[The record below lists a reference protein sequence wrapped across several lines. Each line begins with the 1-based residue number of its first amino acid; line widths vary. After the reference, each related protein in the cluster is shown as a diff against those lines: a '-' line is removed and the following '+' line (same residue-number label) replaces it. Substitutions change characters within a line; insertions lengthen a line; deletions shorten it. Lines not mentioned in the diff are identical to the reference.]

1 MNYKVTAMAGLLVS
15 APAMAGVINHNGMS
29 YETVSWTSLSTET
42 NTATGTAG
50 SVNFTFSSME
60 ISSESVTSSNFD
72 TGMMQ
77 SISFRGGLEGL
88 TSLTFDRE
96 VASVLIFVGNPGDV
110 TPQTLFGRSVWDF
123 DDALDVSV
131 AASDYEQGFTISE
144 GNLLD
149 NALVPNYQ
157 VGGSIEVTGT
167 NLTSLL
173 WDQSTNGGSDQMLIS
188 FAIATVPAPST
199 AIALM
204 VPGLLAGRRRR

>member
-50 SVNFTFSSME
+50 SVNFTFS
-60 ISSESVTSSNFD
+60 
-72 TGMMQ
+72 
-77 SISFRGGLEGL
+77 
-88 TSLTFDRE
+88 
-96 VASVLIFVGNPGDV
+96 
-110 TPQTLFGRSVWDF
+110 
-123 DDALDVSV
+123 
-131 AASDYEQGFTISE
+131 ISE

>member
-1 MNYKVTAMAGLLVS
+1 MNYKVSGMAGLLVS

-110 TPQTLFGRSVWDF
+110 TPQPLFGRSVWDF

-173 WDQSTNGGSDQMLIS
+173 WDQSTNGVSDQMLIS

>member
-1 MNYKVTAMAGLLVS
+1 MCG
-15 APAMAGVINHNGMS
+15 
-29 YETVSWTSLSTET
+29 
-42 NTATGTAG
+42 
-50 SVNFTFSSME
+50 
-60 ISSESVTSSNFD
+60 
-72 TGMMQ
+72 
-77 SISFRGGLEGL
+77 
-88 TSLTFDRE
+88 
-96 VASVLIFVGNPGDV
+96 
-110 TPQTLFGRSVWDF
+110 DF
-123 DDALDVSV
+123 DDALDVSD